1 MPKEKLSQPI
11 EYRPPSWIM
20 DVLVA
25 SLFEADPKSKV
36 AIQISMLI
44 LEYDKKCAKA
54 KIELYDAVQKL
65 MK

>member
-1 MPKEKLSQPI
+1 
-11 EYRPPSWIM
+11 M